1 MRKLRSL
8 NDEWNRLAVKVCR
21 LFYKEHLTKTEIEKR
36 LHISRFK
43 VARILET
50 AEKTGLV
57 RIEIREPYRDLSD
70 MESELEARFGLKSA
84 LLVWDDGE
92 PLKELKEKAGRLA
105 AEYLSTILRNGDVMG
120 IGWGSTT
127 YELVNAIP
135 RSTSKKV
142 RIVQVSGGNTSL
154 ESGIDSQALT
164 MRLAGKFG
172 VEPFLLHAPTIV
184 DRPETRKALMQET
197 ALKQIFKMYQKINIL
212 VAGIGAFLSD
222 AFLGTLFLGDTEIQT
237 LRQHGAIGE
246 FLSYCYDINGAM
258 SQTERLD
265 RVIAIPPESI
275 KSVPYSIGIAVGH
288 EKAAAVL
295 GAIRAGLI
303 NTLITDTTTA
313 RILFK
318 EPKTKA

>member
-1 MRKLRSL
+1 MRKLKNLS
-8 NDEWNRLAVKVCR
+8 DEWNRLAVKVCR

-43 VARILET
+43 VARILER
-50 AEKTGLV
+50 AEKSGLV
-57 RIEIREPYRDLSD
+57 RIEIHEPYRDLSE
-70 MESELEARFGLKSA
+70 MEFELESKLALKSA

-92 PLKELKEKAGRLA
+92 ALKELKEKAGRLA
-105 AEYLSTILRNGDVMG
+105 AEYLSTILRKCDVMG

-127 YELVNAIP
+127 HELVNAIP
-135 RSTSKKV
+135 KSTSKNV

-164 MRLAGKFG
+164 MRLAAKFG
-172 VEPFLLHAPTIV
+172 VEPYLLHAPTIV
-184 DRPETRKALMQET
+184 DRPETRMALMQET
-197 ALKQIFKMYQKINIL
+197 ALKQVFKMYQKINIM

-222 AFLGTLFLGDTEIQT
+222 SFLGTLFLDDTEIQT
-237 LRQHGAIGE
+237 LKKCGAIGE
-246 FLSYCYDINGAM
+246 FLSYCYDIEGAIC
-258 SQTERLD
+258 QTDRLL

-275 KSVPYSIGIAVGH
+275 RKVPYSIGIAVGY

-313 RILFK
+313 RIIIQ
-318 EPKTKA
+318 EPKTQA